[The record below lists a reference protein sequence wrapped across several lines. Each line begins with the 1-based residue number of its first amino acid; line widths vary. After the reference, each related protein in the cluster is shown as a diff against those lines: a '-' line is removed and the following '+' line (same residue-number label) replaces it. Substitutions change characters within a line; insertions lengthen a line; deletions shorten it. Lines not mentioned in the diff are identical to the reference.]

1 MLILCSVVTLGM
13 HAQAHP
19 YRNNYANA
27 GETFLLVCLTV
38 ITAVN
43 KNGDKFSDIVAMICL
58 VISACYCVIVTLY
71 LSLMFFLK
79 LCRARDKRNL
89 KKQRE
94 SNFPKSRKDEENEK
108 QGFPGPIFKHLGW
121 SRDSLLQSY
130 RSLPSPRVSDSEY
143 GD

>member
-1 MLILCSVVTLGM
+1 M

-38 ITAVN
+38 ITAVSE
-43 KNGDKFSDIVAMICL
+43 NGDKFSDNVAIICL

-71 LSLMFFLK
+71 VSFMFFLK
-79 LCRARDKRNL
+79 LCRAREKKNL

-94 SNFPKSRKDEENEK
+94 YKSQKSGEDEEEYKK
-108 QGFPGPIFKHLGW
+108 QAFPRPMFKHLGW

-143 GD
+143 GDWWGQAG